1 MSYVSRSPYS
11 AGVPI
16 ASHSF
21 PAVLQAVGQARRFL
35 RTTLAQWGAEQYDFG
50 APLVLTELATNAAL
64 HARTAFEVRLRLD
77 GPHLVVEVAD
87 GNPRRPRQRDYDADA
102 TTGRGITL
110 VDSLCAGWGVT
121 MLDDD
126 GKVVWAR
133 VPPDESNELVIHL
146 EEVPD
151 PDEAPASSAGRVEER
166 RATEPGSGRTQEGH
180 APRAAWVRAA
190 A

>member
-1 MSYVSRSPYS
+1 
-11 AGVPI
+11 
-16 ASHSF
+16 
-21 PAVLQAVGQARRFL
+21 VLQAVGQARRFL

-64 HARTAFEVRLRLD
+64 HARTAFEVRLRLED
-77 GPHLVVEVAD
+77 THLVVEVAD
-87 GNPRRPRQRDYDADA
+87 GNPRRPQQRGYDADA

-121 MLDDD
+121 MLDDT

-133 VPPDESNELVIHL
+133 VPPDESTGLAIG
-146 EEVPD
+146 PD
-151 PDEAPASSAGRVEER
+151 DVLDLDEASASSAGPVNGHQATQYGGG
-166 RATEPGSGRTQEGH
+166 RAHEPH